1 MLSLLMILNYLVGVV
16 WFIVLAHVIMSWLV
30 NFEVVNLRQRL
41 VAQIWFG
48 LNRLVEP
55 LYRPIRRIL
64 PNMGPID
71 ISPLVV
77 IFVLYAIRTVLANNI
92 MALQY

>member
-1 MLSLLMILNYLVGVV
+1 MLSLLQILDFLVGIV
-16 WFIVLAHVIMSWLV
+16 WFFILAHVIMSWLV
-30 NFEVVNLRQRL
+30 NFEVVNLRQKL
-41 VAQIWFG
+41 VAQIWYG

-55 LYRPIRRIL
+55 IYRPIRKVL

-77 IFVLYAIRTVLANNI
+77 IFVLYAIRIVLANNI
-92 MALQY
+92 NSLQY

>member
-1 MLSLLMILNYLVGVV
+1 MLSLLMILNYLVGIV

-30 NFEVVNLRQRL
+30 NFEVVNLRQRF
-41 VAQIWFG
+41 VAQIWYG

-77 IFVLYAIRTVLANNI
+77 IFVLYALRTVLANNI